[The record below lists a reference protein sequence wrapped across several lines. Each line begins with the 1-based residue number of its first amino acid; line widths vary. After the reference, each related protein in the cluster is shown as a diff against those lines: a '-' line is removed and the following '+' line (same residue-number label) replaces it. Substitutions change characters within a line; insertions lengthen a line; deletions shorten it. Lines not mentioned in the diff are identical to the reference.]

1 MQILTINEDTII
13 ACIMDVKRKL
23 FKENFIT
30 RDEEK
35 YIINYIEKKV
45 VNTAPIYIIYSTDMI
60 VSDFFISN
68 DEVITRSKNY
78 NISTVRNTLCNL
90 YNDII
95 VDLLMDDSLF
105 EIPLLK
111 YKKKKLLEGIKNQTR
126 TLKLIK

>member
-1 MQILTINEDTII
+1 MII
-13 ACIMDVKRKL
+13 
-23 FKENFIT
+23 
-30 RDEEK
+30 
-35 YIINYIEKKV
+35 
-45 VNTAPIYIIYSTDMI
+45 
-60 VSDFFISN
+60 SDFFISN